1 MMLARARGPAM
12 VVVFG
17 DNLRRKRVA
26 VATYIITVVCT
37 VATLSTM
44 VPDAGAE
51 MVRAFAFVPIDFSRH
66 PVLSLYT
73 LFTAEFVH
81 SGLVHLIG
89 NLIFLIAFG
98 RSIENLVGPAIFT
111 ASFVGLG
118 ALSFLGSWLIGPAS
132 HAPVIGASGAL
143 SFLMGA
149 YTIVF
154 PKAKLRIIPFLR
166 VPYLRAWLFAAL
178 WIALQIWEAIA
189 VGELASGIAYATHLG
204 GFVIGLVAGA
214 AWKEFDLDTDRLI
227 AELTD
232 ETSS

>member
-1 MMLARARGPAM
+1 M
-12 VVVFG
+12 VMVFG
-17 DNLRRKRVA
+17 DNLRRKRAA
-26 VATYIITVVCT
+26 VATYVIASLCVAAT
-37 VATLSTM
+37 VADMM
-44 VPDAGAE
+44 VDASAE
-51 MVRAFAFVPIDFSRH
+51 SIRAFAFVPINFSLH

-89 NLIFLIAFG
+89 NLIFLVAFG
-98 RSIENLVGPAIFT
+98 RSIENLVGPSLFA
-111 ASFVGLG
+111 AAFVGLG

-132 HAPVIGASGAL
+132 PVPIIGASGAL
-143 SFLMGA
+143 SLLMGA

-166 VPYLRAWLFAAL
+166 VPYLRAWQFAAA
-178 WIALQIWEAIA
+178 WVALQLWDAVA
-189 VGELASGIAYATHLG
+189 VGELAGGVAYATHLG

-214 AWKEFDLDTDRLI
+214 SWKEFALDTDRLI

-232 ETSS
+232 EVSS